1 MTPVRLS
8 RLTAAAVVCIAGCSA
23 PNRDLNVPDHVTRI
37 EITGRS
43 MDVLRR
49 IDQPAKIAAILEF
62 VRDHRSGWNTPLA
75 GVPVGRLSAVFYNGK
90 MCLGHFSVGPRFFE
104 TDLAGDFRSINASDS
119 ETTTFLSLV
128 DMEGTSLNDPKT

>member
-1 MTPVRLS
+1 MTLVGLS
-8 RLTAAAVVCIAGCSA
+8 RLTTAAVVCIAGCSA
-23 PNRDLNVPDHVTRI
+23 PARELSVPDHVTHV

-49 IDQPAKIAAILEF
+49 IDEPTKIAAILDF

-90 MCLGHFSVGPRFFE
+90 TCLGHFSVGPRFFE

-119 ETTTFLSLV
+119 ETATFLSLV
-128 DMEGTSLNDPKT
+128 DMAGTPLNDPKT